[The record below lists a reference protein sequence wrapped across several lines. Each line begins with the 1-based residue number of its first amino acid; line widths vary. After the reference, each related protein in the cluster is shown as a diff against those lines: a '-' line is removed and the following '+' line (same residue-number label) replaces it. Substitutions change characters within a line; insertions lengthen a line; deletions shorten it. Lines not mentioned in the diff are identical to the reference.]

1 MIEYLKYIFL
11 GVVQGVSEI
20 LPISSSGHTALFQK
34 LVGLNLT
41 DTNMALL
48 SVFMHF
54 ASLIA
59 MIIFFHKQIW
69 YMLENTWLFLF
80 TKTKEK
86 L

>member
-41 DTNMALL
+41 DTNMA
-48 SVFMHF
+48 
-54 ASLIA
+54 
-59 MIIFFHKQIW
+59 
-69 YMLENTWLFLF
+69 
-80 TKTKEK
+80 
-86 L
+86 